1 MTEVKERMVLLY
13 TGKGKGKT
21 TAAIG
26 LCIRAL
32 GWGKKVCMIQFL
44 KSPDV
49 ECGEINILKKIGI
62 DLYQTGIGYSW
73 TKTSE
78 QQKECIKKAWEL
90 SKNILFS
97 KKYDMVV
104 LDEIVNVFCMKSVTV
119 CDFLTEQHLMEV
131 LENRRNTID
140 VVLTGRNASN
150 QLIEYADLVTEM
162 KEIKH
167 YYQKGIKAIK
177 GLEY

>member
-1 MTEVKERMVLLY
+1 MTEVRKYMVLLY
-13 TGKGKGKT
+13 TGDGKGKT

-32 GWGKKVCMIQFL
+32 GWGKKVCIIQFL
-44 KSPDV
+44 KSPAV
-49 ECGEINILKKIGI
+49 ECGEINMLKKMDI

-73 TKTSE
+73 TKTPQ

-97 KKYDMVV
+97 EEYDMVV
-104 LDEIVNVFCMKSVTV
+104 LDEIVNVFCMKNVTI
-119 CDFLTEQHLMEV
+119 CDVITEQDFIEV
-131 LENRRNTID
+131 IESTKKTMDI
-140 VVLTGRNASN
+140 VLTGRKASN
-150 QLIEYADLVTEM
+150 RLIECADLVTEM